1 MFRFGWTLV
10 LIYFYLTHTSSA
22 FGRSFTQMDIIISLV
37 PRLPSLR
44 LSVRV
49 CCEVMADKSLDWIYQ
64 KLLWRFI
71 PPHFAIS
78 PGNFFFAPSR
88 YGKLL
93 IFHLHSFIIFFV
105 LHVFRHLSA
114 FRAICKRWLF
124 AKDVERS
131 SYKIGVEGIH
141 LLFFLLSTLKLV
153 LLIVSGIT
161 AVSGDVVVVVVNINN
176 TKTAQ
181 YYFLTWSQFI
191 RQLVNEFFSVS
202 EAIFCL
208 QAWNDRFYKVAISAG
223 YCCFLSVNFIDE
235 ISSHM
240 VNKIPHFTHNPLE
253 FKSYKNLEILISSWS
268 IWKKMWTSKF
278 RRM

>member
-10 LIYFYLTHTSSA
+10 LIYFYLTHTSSG

-93 IFHLHSFIIFFV
+93 IFHLHSFIIFLCYMYSGIFWR
-105 LHVFRHLSA
+105 F
-114 FRAICKRWLF
+114 
-124 AKDVERS
+124 ERS
-131 SYKIGVEGIH
+131 ASVDCLPKMLNARRTKSVLKAFTCYFFFF
-141 LLFFLLSTLKLV
+141 LRWSWFFLLFLALLRFLAV
-153 LLIVSGIT
+153 LL
-161 AVSGDVVVVVVNINN
+161 
-176 TKTAQ
+176 
-181 YYFLTWSQFI
+181 L
-191 RQLVNEFFSVS
+191 L
-202 EAIFCL
+202 L
-208 QAWNDRFYKVAISAG
+208 
-223 YCCFLSVNFIDE
+223 L
-235 ISSHM
+235 
-240 VNKIPHFTHNPLE
+240 L
-253 FKSYKNLEILISSWS
+253 ILI
-268 IWKKMWTSKF
+268 IQKPRNITF
-278 RRM
+278 